1 MKSFRPDSIY
11 IDENSLNDPLT
22 ERVLARFPKVP
33 YEILPANMTGGNIGF
48 SKGANGKPRR
58 LRDRPSRETIT
69 KGKRLLF
76 LQRNRGPFIERCPGT
91 RDALCCNYFIANL
104 AVNCHF
110 DCTYCYLQSY
120 LNTQNI
126 TINTNIHDFLT
137 EIEEMAR
144 ANPGKQIRVG
154 TGELADS
161 LALDEITDFSK
172 DIVPAFARFD
182 NLLLE
187 LKTKGDYIDNLLS
200 VDPNG
205 RSVIAWSVNPQNIID
220 SEEHKTAS
228 LESRLKAAQKCF
240 DAGYKLAFHFD
251 PIILHDGWEENYRNV
266 VDRIFE
272 SIDPENILWISLG
285 VLRFTQAGKTA
296 IQKRFPNSD
305 IVYEEMVQCSDGKL
319 RYIQPVRSEIFSK
332 MRSWITEKSPST
344 FTYLCMESPAVFNRV
359 YGEDHPM
366 LDEIISF

>member
-11 IDENSLNDPLT
+11 IDENSLDDPLT
-22 ERVLARFPKVP
+22 ERVLARFPTIP
-33 YEILPANMTGGNIGF
+33 YEILSVGNSGGNGVF
-48 SKGANGKPRR
+48 SNGSNGKPRS
-58 LRDRPSRETIT
+58 LRDKPGEQTIT
-69 KGKRLLF
+69 KGKRILY

-91 RDALCCNYFIANL
+91 KNALCCNYFIANL
-104 AVNCHF
+104 AINCHF

-144 ANPGKQIRVG
+144 SNPGKQIRIG

-161 LALDEITDFSK
+161 LALDEITGFSR
-172 DIVPAFARFD
+172 DIVPAFAGLD

-187 LKTKGDYIDNLLS
+187 FKTKGDYVDNLLT
-200 VDPNG
+200 VDPKG
-205 RSVIAWSVNPQNIID
+205 KSVIAWSVNPQNIID

-228 LESRLKAAQKCF
+228 LESRLKAAKKCL

-251 PIILHDGWEENYRNV
+251 PIILHEGWEENYKHV
-266 VDRIFE
+266 IDRIFDT
-272 SIDPENILWISLG
+272 INPENILWISLG
-285 VLRFTQAGKTA
+285 VLRFTQAGKAA
-296 IQKRFPNSD
+296 IQKRFPKSD
-305 IVYEEMVQCSDGKL
+305 IIYEEMVQCSDGKL
-319 RYIQPVRSEIFSK
+319 RYIQPVRADIFRK
-332 MRSWITEKSPST
+332 MRSWITAKSPST

-366 LDEIISF
+366 LDEILQF